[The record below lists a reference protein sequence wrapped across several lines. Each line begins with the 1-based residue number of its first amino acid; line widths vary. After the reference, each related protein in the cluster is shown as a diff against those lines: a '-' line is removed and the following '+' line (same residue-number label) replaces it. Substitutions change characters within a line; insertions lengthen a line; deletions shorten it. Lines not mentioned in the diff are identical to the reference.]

1 MRIVCTLCVASI
13 ACLSV
18 GIAPADT
25 TSGIPSE
32 TSCDY
37 TNNRE
42 YTECL
47 GSVLSALEPILSR
60 YYDAKKDVLRNLRT
74 ASGAPALSQFPAEIE
89 GALASLKHAQ
99 AAWQKYRDA
108 HCDMVAREY
117 LVGTGKAAGFA
128 KCMID
133 LTRSR
138 IRDLSPG
145 TNMPEPE

>member
-1 MRIVCTLCVASI
+1 MRIVCTLCAALI

-18 GIAPADT
+18 GIASADT
-25 TSGIPSE
+25 ASGIPSE
-32 TSCDY
+32 ASCDY

-74 ASGAPALSQFPAEIE
+74 ASGAPAIVQFPGEIE

-108 HCDMVAREY
+108 HCDMAAREY
-117 LVGTGKAAGFA
+117 LAGTGKAAGFA

-133 LTRSR
+133 LTRLR

-145 TNMPEPE
+145 TNLPEPG